1 MTREI
6 LKLGW
11 KINPVD
17 ADISTTD
24 ALYDWLSQ
32 FATEGDILLAHAVDG
47 VIWGRISNGQ
57 LQPLTSHHIDPKIS
71 PELRVETLQQ
81 LRLFNAERELYL
93 WRDGDGWQ
101 ARHANEFHDE
111 NDPAVLEEYHIL
123 WGTKGTLKKH
133 GFTLLEDGSQGLRH
147 IIPIDASGVNEKN
160 IRACMWVHHYLDK
173 DSETG
178 VASIVYSRLAGIEVV
193 NYD

>member
-6 LKLGW
+6 LPLGW
-11 KINPVD
+11 EIHPVD
-17 ADISTTD
+17 ADILNTAT
-24 ALYDWLSQ
+24 LYNWLSHY
-32 FATEGDILLAHAVDG
+32 AADDDMLLAHAIDG
-47 VIWGRISNGQ
+47 VIWGRVSNGQ
-57 LQPLTSHHIDPKIS
+57 PQPLTSHHIDHKIS

-101 ARHANEFHDE
+101 ARYANEFPDE
-111 NDPAVLEEYHIL
+111 NTQAVLEEYHIL

-160 IRACMWVHHYLDK
+160 IRACMRIHHYLSDNSK
-173 DSETG
+173 THETR
-178 VASIVYSRLAGIEVV
+178 ITYSRLAGIEVV
-193 NYD
+193 NYG